1 MSYRFLLSGKWLG
14 WLLIVALLA
23 AVCVVLGNWQM
34 DRRDQARATIAAVE
48 THYDADPVPFAKVPK
63 IFATA
68 DDSVEWTPVV
78 LNGKYDDAGQRIVRN
93 RPLNGRPGY
102 EVLIPLRL
110 QDGQAV
116 IINRGWLPIGNNQ
129 AGHPDTIPAAP
140 KGEVTVVARVKPG
153 EGAVNRGAPEGQL
166 RPSSWTPY
174 AAELDYP
181 LLDRQLRP
189 DGGGVPR
196 CREQPAEIP
205 NPPWMKART
214 CRIPCSGTP
223 SGCCCS
229 SVTVTPRGS
238 TPTGRSI
245 EKEEGQ
251 RVPQANPAPRPSP
264 PEAPAQAADGRRRG
278 RRALDAQGFR
288 TDGTL
293 HGRPRRSHSPA
304 ARPRPQAR
312 VTRSR

>member
-63 IFATA
+63 IFSTA
-68 DDSVEWTPVV
+68 DDSAEWTPVV
-78 LNGKYDDAGQRIVRN
+78 LKGTYDDDGQRIVRN

-110 QDGQAV
+110 EDGQAV

-153 EGAVNRGAPEGQL
+153 EGTVSRGAPEGQL
-166 RPSSWTPY
+166 ASIQLDAY
-174 AAELDYP
+174 AAELGYP
-181 LLDRQLRP
+181 IYTGSYGLMAAESPAAADQPVQIPKPAIDEGPHLSYSMQWYAFGVLLFVGYGYAARQHAHHGRLT
-189 DGGGVPR
+189 
-196 CREQPAEIP
+196 EEEEAL
-205 NPPWMKART
+205 
-214 CRIPCSGTP
+214 SGYH
-223 SGCCCS
+223 
-229 SVTVTPRGS
+229 
-238 TPTGRSI
+238 
-245 EKEEGQ
+245 
-251 RVPQANPAPRPSP
+251 QANPAPRAAA
-264 PEAPAQAADGRRRG
+264 APKRHRKRPTAEEEEDAL
-278 RRALDAQGFR
+278 LDAQGFR
-288 TDGTL
+288 TDGSL
-293 HGRPRRSHSPA
+293 L
-304 ARPRPQAR
+304 
-312 VTRSR
+312 SRDD